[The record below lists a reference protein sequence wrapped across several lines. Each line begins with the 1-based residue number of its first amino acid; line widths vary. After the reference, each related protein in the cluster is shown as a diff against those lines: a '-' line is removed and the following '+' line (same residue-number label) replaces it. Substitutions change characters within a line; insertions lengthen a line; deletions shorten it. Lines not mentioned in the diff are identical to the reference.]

1 MSAPAVPPTSSV
13 LSPSTA
19 FPEPPPVVDRG
30 SRRSSRRVASSSSG
44 PSLPARLDAV
54 TADLLVSDEVPHLVP
69 EAAATDQLAAE
80 INAALFS
87 LRPSAEIVDSIAT
100 CLQAGGLVDPRNVQ
114 ELTREDIELLLP
126 GPERVGAR
134 TILRTVTRLLAARL
148 PPSGSAAADPNPPR
162 SGFGTVCHF
171 DLPAALCARHLEGL
185 DGRVIPSS
193 SLLDTV
199 TSNGSAEHLVAT
211 IATLELNLSVL
222 GDTTPSHSPEVTPQS
237 LLTASRASTSLAGK
251 PNFRPSAFVPSL
263 VRWCIL
269 ALLTTNLPLAAVLGH
284 LVWCS
289 KYVELHGPYTA
300 ALYDQLHRSAVAAS
314 LRAGSS

>member
-1 MSAPAVPPTSSV
+1 NP
-13 LSPSTA
+13 
-19 FPEPPPVVDRG
+19 
-30 SRRSSRRVASSSSG
+30 RS
-44 PSLPARLDAV
+44 
-54 TADLLVSDEVPHLVP
+54 
-69 EAAATDQLAAE
+69 
-80 INAALFS
+80 
-87 LRPSAEIVDSIAT
+87 
-100 CLQAGGLVDPRNVQ
+100 VQ

-237 LLTASRASTSLAGK
+237 LLAASRASTSLAGK

-314 LRAGSS
+314 LRAGSSVTGAELGTCDSMLVIDCRSQMDRALRARGPPSSSGPSRQQQGFRPRRAAPYPSPPSVPSSSPPAPKPSPSGPASSRSSASGHPK